1 MFKARTASP
10 ITRTLVAAAALAA
23 GSLLGMN
30 PAAAHDELVSTNPA
44 DGATLT
50 EAPASLELTYSGDIM
65 DVDGANQVRVTN
77 AAGESVTDGT
87 PDIDGKVV
95 TQDLATAAADDT
107 YTVTWRV
114 VSSDGHPIQGTFT
127 YTVGQGS
134 SSASSTAA
142 ATTGAAEPSAA
153 NTGEASETAS
163 SSASA
168 GDPVKEASEGL
179 STPLKVVLALVA
191 VAALGSALIVV
202 LAKTK
207 RK

>member
-10 ITRTLVAAAALAA
+10 ITRTLMAVAALAA

-30 PAAAHDELVSTNPA
+30 PAAAHDELVSTNPT

-77 AAGESVTDGT
+77 AAGESVTDGD
-87 PDIDGKVV
+87 PEVDGTVV

-134 SSASSTAA
+134 NATSATTQA
-142 ATTGAAEPSAA
+142 ATTGAAEPSAE
-153 NTGEASETAS
+153 NTGTSTPAAS
-163 SSASA
+163 
-168 GDPVKEASEGL
+168 DPVSQASEGL

-191 VAALGSALIVV
+191 VAALGSALVVV

>member
-10 ITRTLVAAAALAA
+10 ITRTLAAVAALAA

-30 PAAAHDELVSTNPA
+30 PAAAHDELVSTNPT

-77 AAGESVTDGT
+77 AAGESVTDGD
-87 PDIDGKVV
+87 PEVDGTVV

-127 YTVGQGS
+127 YTVGQGG
-134 SSASSTAA
+134 SATSATTQA
-142 ATTGAAEPSAA
+142 ATTGAAEPSAE
-153 NTGEASETAS
+153 NTGTSAPAAS
-163 SSASA
+163 
-168 GDPVKEASEGL
+168 DPVSQASEGL

-191 VAALGSALIVV
+191 VAALGSALVVV

>member
-1 MFKARTASP
+1 MFKAQTASP
-10 ITRTLVAAAALAA
+10 FSRTLIATAALAA
-23 GSLLGMN
+23 TSLLGIN
-30 PAAAHDELVSTNPA
+30 PAAAHDELVFTNPA

-142 ATTGAAEPSAA
+142 ATTGAAEPSAE
-153 NTGEASETAS
+153 NTGTGTPAAS
-163 SSASA
+163 
-168 GDPVKEASEGL
+168 DPVSQASEGL

-191 VAALGSALIVV
+191 VAALGSALTVV

>member
-10 ITRTLVAAAALAA
+10 TTRTLMATAALAA
-23 GSLLGMN
+23 ASLLGMN
-30 PAAAHDELVSTNPA
+30 PATAHDELVSTNPT

-77 AAGESVTDGT
+77 AAGESVTDGD
-87 PDIDGKVV
+87 PEVDGTVV
-95 TQDLATAAADDT
+95 TQALATAAADDT

-127 YTVGQGS
+127 YTVGQGG
-134 SSASSTAA
+134 SATSATTQA
-142 ATTGAAEPSAA
+142 ATTGAAEPSAE
-153 NTGEASETAS
+153 NTGTSTPAAS
-163 SSASA
+163 
-168 GDPVKEASEGL
+168 DPVSQASEGL

-191 VAALGSALIVV
+191 VAALGSALTVV
-202 LAKTK
+202 LVKTK

>member
-10 ITRTLVAAAALAA
+10 TTRTLVATAALAA

-30 PAAAHDELVSTNPA
+30 PAAAHDELVSTNPT

-77 AAGESVTDGT
+77 AAGESVTDGA

-134 SSASSTAA
+134 KVADATAQA
-142 ATTGAAEPSAA
+142 ATTGAAEPSAES
-153 NTGEASETAS
+153 TGTSAPVAS
-163 SSASA
+163 
-168 GDPVKEASEGL
+168 DPVSQASEGL

-191 VAALGSALIVV
+191 VAALGSALVVV

>member
-1 MFKARTASP
+1 MFKAQTASP
-10 ITRTLVAAAALAA
+10 FNRALIATAALATA
-23 GSLLGMN
+23 SLLGMN

-77 AAGESVTDGT
+77 AAGESVTDGAA
-87 PDIDGKVV
+87 DIDGKVV

-134 SSASSTAA
+134 SSASSTEA
-142 ATTGAAEPSAA
+142 ATTGAAEPSAE
-153 NTGEASETAS
+153 NTGTPAAS
-163 SSASA
+163 
-168 GDPVKEASEGL
+168 DPVNQASEGL

-191 VAALGSALIVV
+191 VAALGSALTVV

>member
-10 ITRTLVAAAALAA
+10 ITRTLVATAALVAT
-23 GSLLGMN
+23 SLLGMN

-77 AAGESVTDGT
+77 AAGDSVTDGAA
-87 PDIDGKVV
+87 DIDGKVV
-95 TQDLATAAADDT
+95 TQDLATADADDT

-134 SSASSTAA
+134 NVVDATTQA
-142 ATTGAAEPSAA
+142 ATTGAAEPSAE
-153 NTGEASETAS
+153 NTG
-163 SSASA
+163 SATTVS
-168 GDPVKEASEGL
+168 DPVSQAGQGL
-179 STPLKVVLALVA
+179 STPLKLVLALVA
-191 VAALGSALIVV
+191 VAALGSALTVV

>member
-1 MFKARTASP
+1 MFKAQTASP
-10 ITRTLVAAAALAA
+10 FSRTLIATAALAA
-23 GSLLGMN
+23 ASLLGMN
-30 PAAAHDELVSTNPA
+30 PAAAHDELVFTNPA

-142 ATTGAAEPSAA
+142 ATIGAAEPSAE
-153 NTGEASETAS
+153 NTGTGTPAAS
-163 SSASA
+163 
-168 GDPVKEASEGL
+168 DPVSQASEGL
-179 STPLKVVLALVA
+179 STPLKAVLALVA
-191 VAALGSALIVV
+191 VAALGSALTVV

>member
-10 ITRTLVAAAALAA
+10 ITRTLVATAALAA

-30 PAAAHDELVSTNPA
+30 PAAAHDELVSTNPT

-77 AAGESVTDGT
+77 AAGESVTDGA

-134 SSASSTAA
+134 KVADATAQA
-142 ATTGAAEPSAA
+142 ATTGAAEPSAES
-153 NTGEASETAS
+153 TGTSAPAAS
-163 SSASA
+163 
-168 GDPVKEASEGL
+168 DPVSQASEGL

-191 VAALGSALIVV
+191 VAALGSALVVV

>member
-10 ITRTLVAAAALAA
+10 ITRTLVATAALAA

-30 PAAAHDELVSTNPA
+30 PAAAHDELVSTNPT

-77 AAGESVTDGT
+77 AAGESVTDGD
-87 PDIDGKVV
+87 PEVDGTVV

-127 YTVGQGS
+127 YTVGQGGS
-134 SSASSTAA
+134 TTSATTQA
-142 ATTGAAEPSAA
+142 ATTGAAEPSAE
-153 NTGEASETAS
+153 NTGTSTPAAS
-163 SSASA
+163 
-168 GDPVKEASEGL
+168 DPVNQASEGL

-191 VAALGSALIVV
+191 VAALGSALVVV

>member
-10 ITRTLVAAAALAA
+10 ITRTLVATAALAA

-30 PAAAHDELVSTNPA
+30 PAAAHDELVSTNPT

-77 AAGESVTDGT
+77 AAGESVTDGA

-127 YTVGQGS
+127 YTVGQGGKV
-134 SSASSTAA
+134 ADATAQA
-142 ATTGAAEPSAA
+142 ATTGAAEPSAES
-153 NTGEASETAS
+153 TGTSAPVAS
-163 SSASA
+163 
-168 GDPVKEASEGL
+168 DPVSQASEGL

-191 VAALGSALIVV
+191 VAALGSALVVV

>member
-10 ITRTLVAAAALAA
+10 ITRTLVATAALAA
-23 GSLLGMN
+23 GSLLGIN
-30 PAAAHDELVSTNPA
+30 PAAAHDELVSTNPT

-77 AAGESVTDGT
+77 AAGESVTDGD
-87 PDIDGKVV
+87 PEVDGTVV

-134 SSASSTAA
+134 NATSATTQA
-142 ATTGAAEPSAA
+142 ATTGAAEPSAE
-153 NTGEASETAS
+153 NTGTSAPAAS
-163 SSASA
+163 
-168 GDPVKEASEGL
+168 DPVSQASEGL

-191 VAALGSALIVV
+191 VAALGSALVVV

>member
-10 ITRTLVAAAALAA
+10 ITRTLVATAALAA

-30 PAAAHDELVSTNPA
+30 PAAAHDELVSTNPT

-77 AAGESVTDGT
+77 AAGESVTDGA

-134 SSASSTAA
+134 KVADATTQA
-142 ATTGAAEPSAA
+142 ATTGAAEPSAES
-153 NTGEASETAS
+153 TGTSAPAAS
-163 SSASA
+163 
-168 GDPVKEASEGL
+168 DPVSQASEGL

-191 VAALGSALIVV
+191 VAALGSALVVV

>member
-1 MFKARTASP
+1 MTSWRWT
-10 ITRTLVAAAALAA
+10 
-23 GSLLGMN
+23 G
-30 PAAAHDELVSTNPA
+30 
-44 DGATLT
+44 
-50 EAPASLELTYSGDIM
+50 
-65 DVDGANQVRVTN
+65 RVTN

-134 SSASSTAA
+134 KVADATTQA
-142 ATTGAAEPSAA
+142 ATTGAAEPSAES
-153 NTGEASETAS
+153 TGTSAPAAS
-163 SSASA
+163 
-168 GDPVKEASEGL
+168 DPVSQASEGL

-191 VAALGSALIVV
+191 VAALGSALVVV

>member
-10 ITRTLVAAAALAA
+10 TTRTLVATAALATA
-23 GSLLGMN
+23 SLLGMN
-30 PAAAHDELVSTNPA
+30 PATAHDELVSTNPT

-77 AAGESVTDGT
+77 AAGESITDGD
-87 PDIDGKVV
+87 PEVDGTVV

-127 YTVGQGS
+127 YTVGEGS
-134 SSASSTAA
+134 SADSATTQA
-142 ATTGAAEPSAA
+142 ATTAAAEPSAE
-153 NTGEASETAS
+153 NTG
-163 SSASA
+163 SATTDS
-168 GDPVKEASEGL
+168 DPVSQAGQGL
-179 STPLKVVLALVA
+179 STPIKVILALVA
-191 VAALGSALIVV
+191 VVALGSALTVV
-202 LAKTK
+202 LVKTK

>member
-1 MFKARTASP
+1 MFKAQTASP
-10 ITRTLVAAAALAA
+10 FSRTLIATAALAA
-23 GSLLGMN
+23 ASLLGIN
-30 PAAAHDELVSTNPA
+30 PAAAHDELVFTNPA

-142 ATTGAAEPSAA
+142 ATIGAAEPSAE
-153 NTGEASETAS
+153 NTGTGTPAAS
-163 SSASA
+163 
-168 GDPVKEASEGL
+168 DPVSQASEGL

-191 VAALGSALIVV
+191 VAALGSALTVV

>member
-10 ITRTLVAAAALAA
+10 TTRTLMATAALAA
-23 GSLLGMN
+23 ASLLGMN
-30 PAAAHDELVSTNPA
+30 PATAHDELVSTNPT

-77 AAGESVTDGT
+77 AAGESVTDGD
-87 PDIDGKVV
+87 PEVDGTVV

-127 YTVGQGS
+127 YTVGQGG
-134 SSASSTAA
+134 SATSATTQA
-142 ATTGAAEPSAA
+142 ATTGAAEPSAE
-153 NTGEASETAS
+153 NTGTSTPAAS
-163 SSASA
+163 
-168 GDPVKEASEGL
+168 DPVSQASEGL

-191 VAALGSALIVV
+191 VAALGSALVVV

>member
-10 ITRTLVAAAALAA
+10 TARTLVATAALAA

-30 PAAAHDELVSTNPA
+30 PAAAHDELVSTNPT

-77 AAGESVTDGT
+77 AAGESVTDGA

-134 SSASSTAA
+134 KVADATAQA
-142 ATTGAAEPSAA
+142 ATTGAAEPSAES
-153 NTGEASETAS
+153 TGTSAPAAS
-163 SSASA
+163 
-168 GDPVKEASEGL
+168 DPVSQASEGL

-191 VAALGSALIVV
+191 VAALGSALVVV

>member
-1 MFKARTASP
+1 MFKAQTASP
-10 ITRTLVAAAALAA
+10 FNRALIATAALATA
-23 GSLLGMN
+23 SLLGMN

-77 AAGESVTDGT
+77 AAGESVTDGAA
-87 PDIDGKVV
+87 DIDGKVV
-95 TQDLATAAADDT
+95 TQDLATADADDT

-163 SSASA
+163 SSADA
-168 GDPVKEASEGL
+168 GDPVSQASEGL

-191 VAALGSALIVV
+191 VAALGSALTVV

>member
-10 ITRTLVAAAALAA
+10 ITRTLVATAALAA

-30 PAAAHDELVSTNPA
+30 PAAAHDELVSTNPT

-77 AAGESVTDGT
+77 AAGESVTDGD
-87 PDIDGKVV
+87 PEVDGTVV

-127 YTVGQGS
+127 YTVGQGGS
-134 SSASSTAA
+134 TTSATTQA
-142 ATTGAAEPSAA
+142 ATTGAAEPSAE
-153 NTGEASETAS
+153 NTGTSTPAAS
-163 SSASA
+163 
-168 GDPVKEASEGL
+168 DPVNQASEGL
-179 STPLKVVLALVA
+179 STPLKVVLALVT
-191 VAALGSALIVV
+191 VAALGSALVVV

>member
-10 ITRTLVAAAALAA
+10 ITRTLVATAALAA

-30 PAAAHDELVSTNPA
+30 PAAAHDELVSTNPT

-65 DVDGANQVRVTN
+65 EVDGANQVRVTN

-134 SSASSTAA
+134 KVADATTQA
-142 ATTGAAEPSAA
+142 ATTGAAEPSAES
-153 NTGEASETAS
+153 TGTSAPAAS
-163 SSASA
+163 
-168 GDPVKEASEGL
+168 DPVSQASEGL

-191 VAALGSALIVV
+191 VAALGSALVVV

>member
-10 ITRTLVAAAALAA
+10 ITRTLVATAALAA

-30 PAAAHDELVSTNPA
+30 PAAAHDELVSTNPT

-77 AAGESVTDGT
+77 AAGESVTDGD
-87 PDIDGKVV
+87 PEVDGTVV

-134 SSASSTAA
+134 KATDATTQA
-142 ATTGAAEPSAA
+142 ATTGAAEPSAE
-153 NTGEASETAS
+153 NTGTGTPAASDPAS
-163 SSASA
+163 Q
-168 GDPVKEASEGL
+168 ASEGL

-191 VAALGSALIVV
+191 VAALGSALVVV

>member
-10 ITRTLVAAAALAA
+10 ITRTLVATAALAA

-30 PAAAHDELVSTNPA
+30 PAAAHDELVSTNPT

-77 AAGESVTDGT
+77 AAGESVTDGA

-134 SSASSTAA
+134 KVADATAQA
-142 ATTGAAEPSAA
+142 ATTGAAEPSAE
-153 NTGEASETAS
+153 NTGTSAPVAS
-163 SSASA
+163 
-168 GDPVKEASEGL
+168 DPVSQASEGL

-191 VAALGSALIVV
+191 VAALGSALVVV

>member
-10 ITRTLVAAAALAA
+10 TTRTLMATAALAA
-23 GSLLGMN
+23 ASLLGMN
-30 PAAAHDELVSTNPA
+30 PATAHDELVSTNPT

-77 AAGESVTDGT
+77 AAGESVTDGD
-87 PDIDGKVV
+87 PEVDGTVV

-127 YTVGQGS
+127 YAVGQGG
-134 SSASSTAA
+134 SATSATTQA
-142 ATTGAAEPSAA
+142 ATTGAAEPSAE
-153 NTGEASETAS
+153 NTGTSTPAAS
-163 SSASA
+163 
-168 GDPVKEASEGL
+168 DPVSQASEGL

-191 VAALGSALIVV
+191 VAALGSALVVV

>member
-10 ITRTLVAAAALAA
+10 TTRTLMATAALAA
-23 GSLLGMN
+23 ASLLGMN
-30 PAAAHDELVSTNPA
+30 PATAHDELVSTNPT

-77 AAGESVTDGT
+77 AAGESVTDGD
-87 PDIDGKVV
+87 PEVDGTVV

-127 YTVGQGS
+127 YTVGQGG
-134 SSASSTAA
+134 SATSATTQA
-142 ATTGAAEPSAA
+142 ATTGAAEPSAE
-153 NTGEASETAS
+153 NTGTSAPAAS
-163 SSASA
+163 
-168 GDPVKEASEGL
+168 DPVSQASEGL

-191 VAALGSALIVV
+191 VAALGSALVVV

>member
-10 ITRTLVAAAALAA
+10 TTRTLVATAALAA

-30 PAAAHDELVSTNPA
+30 PATAHDELVSTNPT

-77 AAGESVTDGT
+77 AAGESVTDGD
-87 PDIDGKVV
+87 PEVDGTVV

-127 YTVGQGS
+127 YTVGQGGS
-134 SSASSTAA
+134 TTSATTQA
-142 ATTGAAEPSAA
+142 ATTGAAEPSAE
-153 NTGEASETAS
+153 NTGTSTPAAS
-163 SSASA
+163 
-168 GDPVKEASEGL
+168 DPVNQASEGL

-191 VAALGSALIVV
+191 VAALGSALVVV